1 MTINDVA
8 NLIIPEQFGCGNSME
23 IIDEDAIF
31 EQLDDSVDTAWGA
44 SKFVIL
50 FDDAVVKIPFNGS
63 FYWDEDDDYEGGGE
77 YTFDEFHNKN
87 YCETEAA
94 VYTDAIT
101 AGVELFFA
109 STKFAGMTKDNTPY
123 YISERV
129 YDFYDDNNDEI
140 KTPSKDSREKAER
153 ARDIFD
159 SELDEMWLALAYEWY
174 GDAAVQQLLNFIKE
188 EHISD
193 LHLGNIGFRKNG
205 APVILDYSSFDE

>member
-31 EQLDDSVDTAWGA
+31 EQLDDSVDTEWGV

-63 FYWDEDDDYEGGGE
+63 FFGDEGE
-77 YTFDEFHNKN
+77 YIFDEFHNKN

-94 VYTDAIT
+94 VYTDAVA
-101 AGVELFFA
+101 AGVEFFFA
-109 STKFAGMTKDNTPY
+109 STKFAGMTGDNTPY

-140 KTPSKDSREKAER
+140 KTPSKDSREKAEQ
-153 ARDIFD
+153 AIDTFK
-159 SELDEMWLALAYEWY
+159 SELDEVWLALAYEWY

-193 LHLGNIGFRKNG
+193 LHSGNIGFRKNG
-205 APVILDYSSFDE
+205 APVILDYSSFNE